1 MSNIQNQKSGLAK
14 LMATENLTVQHA
26 KVPTASFDPKNRVL
40 TCPIWEQMSGD
51 LYDLLMGHEVGHALD
66 TPADGWHGA
75 VHDRG
80 SNYKG
85 FLNVV
90 EDARIEKRQKRRYPG
105 LRRSFVNGFNELMNK
120 DFFGL
125 RGRNV
130 NTLPFIDRLNIYT
143 KSSYSLPVAFNTK
156 EQDFVDRVQ
165 ACESFEDALK
175 LTDEIWDYSKE
186 EQSETNTPEDSFE
199 DSFEYDED
207 GDDYET
213 ESGSNEGDDETD
225 GEGNEPSK
233 SKQKGEDGN
242 EESESTSNSDEQSD
256 EDGDDEGETKNDI
269 NRFKESES
277 VNEDQTPEPRCE
289 TDENFRRNENTL
301 IAKHARE
308 YVYVDIPKPNL
319 KRIITPAKRVQ
330 EILTQE
336 FAEQT
341 GEYEQIAGNLYNEF
355 RRKNERFISLLAK
368 EFEMRKAAD
377 KFSKAKVSSTGDIDV
392 SRVFKYQIDD
402 AIFKKVMR
410 VPKGKSHGL
419 ILLLDKSGSMSDNLT
434 ASYEQILILA
444 TFCRKVNIPFAAYG
458 FGNADHIRD
467 KDFPE
472 ELSHYE
478 LRDSRTYGCFS
489 ENNREMY
496 TSSVYLR
503 EMINSKMSNTEFSK
517 AVKNILCLMNA
528 WASRW
533 GRNVFYR
540 PPSDSL
546 SNTPL
551 TEAMIA
557 CQPLITEFKTVNN
570 LDIVNLCVVHD
581 GDADEINAFISK
593 DGTSNRTYF
602 STSYQNVFLCDKK
615 NKVQI
620 EIPYG
625 DDGVRIAIGNWLS
638 KTTGVKIIGFYL
650 ATNSAIKGAMRRRL
664 FNAELNELR
673 KDERANWYQL
683 KDAYSK
689 YGKILR
695 KEKFLESKNP
705 GYESFFLLPGG
716 NDLDIG
722 DDDFEA
728 PEKITTASLTKAFS
742 KFTKTRQINR
752 VLVSRFIGMIAV

>member
-26 KVPTASFDPKNRVL
+26 KVPTASFDPKNRIL

-51 LYDLLMGHEVGHALD
+51 LYDLLMGHEVGHAID
-66 TPADGWHGA
+66 TPAEGWHGA

-80 SNYKG
+80 ANYKG

-105 LRRSFVNGFNELMNK
+105 LRRSFTNGFNELMAK

-125 RGRNV
+125 RGRV
-130 NTLPFIDRLNIYT
+130 VDALPFIDRLNIYT
-143 KSSYSLPVAFNTK
+143 KSSYSLPVAFNAK

-186 EQSETNTPEDSFE
+186 EQSQTNTPQ
-199 DSFEYDED
+199 DSFEYGDE

-213 ESGSNEGDDETD
+213 ESGSNEGDTETD
-225 GEGNEPSK
+225 GEGDEPSE
-233 SKQKGEDGN
+233 STQNGEDGDQ
-242 EESESTSNSDEQSD
+242 EKESASNSGEESD

-269 NRFKESES
+269 DRFKESQS
-277 VNEDQTPEPRCE
+277 VKEDQTPEPRCE
-289 TDENFRRNENTL
+289 TDENFRQNESKL

-319 KRIITPAKRVQ
+319 KKIVTPAKRVQ
-330 EILTQE
+330 EILTKE
-336 FAEQT
+336 FTEQT
-341 GEYEQIAGNLYNEF
+341 AGYEQIASNLYNDF

-402 AIFKKVMR
+402 SIFKKVMR

-419 ILLLDKSGSMSDNLT
+419 ILLLDKSGSMSDNLS

-444 TFCRKVNIPFAAYG
+444 MFCRKVNIPFSAYG
-458 FGNADHIRD
+458 FGNADHIRE

-472 ELSHYE
+472 QIDL
-478 LRDSRTYGCFS
+478 DPTQTYGCFS
-489 ENNREMY
+489 ENERELWV
-496 TSSVYLR
+496 SSVYLR
-503 EMINSKMSNTEFSK
+503 ELINSKMSNSDFSK

-528 WASRW
+528 WSTRYGSRSI
-533 GRNVFYR
+533 FYR

-551 TEAMIA
+551 SEAMIA
-557 CQPLITEFKTVNN
+557 CQPLINEFKTVNN

-581 GDADEINAFISK
+581 GDADEIASSVSK
-593 DGTSNRTYF
+593 DGTTSRTYF
-602 STSYQNVFLCDKK
+602 STNYQNVFLCDKK
-615 NKVQI
+615 NKIQQEVSD
-620 EIPYG
+620 G
-625 DDGVRIAIGNWLS
+625 GDGVRIAIGNWLT

-650 ATNSAIKGAMRRRL
+650 ATNSAMRGALRRRL
-664 FNAELNELR
+664 FNTELDELR
-673 KDERANWYQL
+673 KDERKNWYQL

-689 YGKILR
+689 YNKILR

-705 GYESFFLLPGG
+705 GYESFFILPGG
-716 NDLDIG
+716 ADLNIE

-728 PEKITTASLTKAFS
+728 PEKVTTASLTKAFG
-742 KFTKTRQINR
+742 KYNKNRQVNR
-752 VLVSRFIGMIAV
+752 VLVSRFIGMIAA

>member
-1 MSNIQNQKSGLAK
+1 MSNIQIQKSGLAK

-51 LYDLLMGHEVGHALD
+51 LYDLLMGHEVGHAID

-80 SNYKG
+80 ANYKG

-105 LRRSFVNGFNELMNK
+105 LRRSFVNGFNELMAK

-125 RGRNV
+125 SGRSV
-130 NTLPFIDRLNIYT
+130 NTLPFIDRLNIHT
-143 KSSYSLPVAFNTK
+143 KSSYSLPVAFNAK

-175 LTDEIWDYSKE
+175 LTDEIWEYSKE
-186 EQSETNTPEDSFE
+186 EQSQTKTPEDNFG
-199 DSFEYDED
+199 D
-207 GDDYET
+207 GDDGDDDYET
-213 ESGSNEGDDETD
+213 ESGSNEGDSETD
-225 GEGNEPSK
+225 GEGNEPAK
-233 SKQKGEDGN
+233 STQKGDEGDQ
-242 EESESTSNSDEQSD
+242 EKESASNSNEKSD
-256 EDGDDEGETKNDI
+256 EEFDGEGQAKNDI
-269 NRFKESES
+269 DRFKESQS

-289 TDENFRRNENTL
+289 TDENFRQNECKL

-308 YVYVDIPKPNL
+308 YVYIDIPKPNL
-319 KRIITPAKRVQ
+319 KKIVTPAKRVQ
-330 EILTQE
+330 EILTKE
-336 FAEQT
+336 FSDQT
-341 GEYEQIAGNLYNEF
+341 ASYEQIANNLYNDF

-392 SRVFKYQIDD
+392 SRIFKYQIDD
-402 AIFKKVMR
+402 NIFKKVMR

-434 ASYEQILILA
+434 ASYEQVLILA
-444 TFCRKVNIPFAAYG
+444 MFCRKVNIPFSAYG

-472 ELSHYE
+472 EIVVDPTH
-478 LRDSRTYGCFS
+478 TYGCFS
-489 ENNREMY
+489 ENEREMWV
-496 TSSVYLR
+496 SSVYLR
-503 EMINSKMSNTEFSK
+503 EMINSKMSNSEFSK
-517 AVKNILCLMNA
+517 AVKNILCLMDA
-528 WASRW
+528 WSCRY
-533 GRNVFYR
+533 GIRNNFYR

-546 SNTPL
+546 SNTPM
-551 TEAMIA
+551 TEALIA
-557 CQPLITEFKTVNN
+557 CQPLINEFKTVNN

-581 GDADEINAFISK
+581 GDADEIHSFNAIGASY
-593 DGTSNRTYF
+593 NRSF
-602 STSYQNVFLCDKK
+602 FNADYQNVFLCDKK
-615 NKVQI
+615 NKIQQGVSKK
-620 EIPYG
+620 E
-625 DDGVRIAIGNWLS
+625 DGVRVAISNWLT

-650 ATNSAIKGAMRRRL
+650 ATNSAMKGAVRRRL
-664 FNAELNELR
+664 FNTELNELR
-673 KDERANWYQL
+673 KDERANYYQL
-683 KDAYSK
+683 KEAYSK
-689 YGKILR
+689 YIKVLR
-695 KEKFLESKNP
+695 KEKFLESKNA

-716 NDLDIG
+716 NELDM
-722 DDDFEA
+722 DDEDFEA
-728 PEKITTASLTKAFS
+728 PSKVTTATLTKAFS
-742 KFTKTRQINR
+742 KFTKNRQVNR